1 MKKIK
6 IMYFTGHGVLETY
19 YDKLADALKEA
30 QKLSIKYGR
39 WARVLDGDMVIEFNR
54 GIIQ

>member
-6 IMYFTGHGVLETY
+6 VMYFTGHSVLETY
-19 YDKLADALKEA
+19 FDTLADALREA

-39 WARVLDGDMVIEFNR
+39 WARVLDGDMVIEFKK